1 MGRKGGRSMRI
12 CIVGAGIIGVNAALA
27 LVRRGHEVTL
37 VDREGVASGASR
49 GNAGA
54 FAFSDV
60 IPMATPGILLK
71 APKWLFDPLGPLSIP
86 PGYALNILPWLV
98 RFGRASMPDRYAGAL
113 AAQSALMAVSR
124 AELDTLIADLGLADL
139 IRAEGQLQL
148 YAGAAAFRTSGKG
161 WEERRRA
168 GIRFDLLTSPGA
180 IAEIQPGIDPTF
192 THAGFTPDWKNV
204 TDPAVWT
211 ERIAEEA
218 VRAGATIER
227 REVLRIEPL
236 GQGARVHAPGGTGD
250 YDRVILAAGAYSR
263 PLLRTLGLRLP
274 LDTERGYNTT
284 LPAGAF
290 DLRTHLTFSDHGFV
304 VTRIG
309 DGVRVGGAV
318 ELGGMKRPPN
328 MARADALLTLARRF
342 LPGLRAEGGE
352 RWMGFRPSMPDSL
365 PVIGAH
371 PRAPS
376 VVLAFGHGHLGLTQ
390 SAGTARVVADLVEG
404 REAALDLTPFRPT
417 RFGGYRA

>member
-1 MGRKGGRSMRI
+1 MRI
-12 CIVGAGIIGVNAALA
+12 CIVGAGIIGASAALA
-27 LVRRGHEVTL
+27 LVRRGHEVTVL
-37 VDREGVASGASR
+37 DREGVASGASR

-54 FAFSDV
+54 FAFADV
-60 IPMATPGILLK
+60 IPMATPGILRR
-71 APKWLFDPLGPLSIP
+71 APGWLFDPLGPLSIP

-98 RFGRASMPDRYAGAL
+98 RFWRASMPDRYAGAL
-113 AAQSALMAVSR
+113 AAQSALMAMSR
-124 AELDTLIADLGLADL
+124 AELDALVAGLGLGDL

-148 YAGAAAFRTSGKG
+148 YAGAPAFRASARS

-168 GIRFDLLTSPGA
+168 GVEFEFLTSPAA
-180 IAEIQPGIDPTF
+180 IAEIQPGIDPAF
-192 THAGFTPDWKNV
+192 THAGFTPEWKNV

-211 ERIAEEA
+211 RRIAEEA
-218 VRAGATIER
+218 VRAGAVIER
-227 REVLRIEPL
+227 REVVKIEPM
-236 GQGARVHAPGGTGD
+236 GRSVRVHAADGATE

-263 PLLRTLGLRLP
+263 PLLRTLGLGLP
-274 LDTERGYNTT
+274 LETERGYNTT

-290 DLRTHLTFSDHGFV
+290 DLKTHLTFSDHGFV

-318 ELGGMKRPPN
+318 ELGGMTRPPN
-328 MARADALLTLARRF
+328 MARADALLAKARAF
-342 LPGLRAEGGE
+342 LPGLRTEGGTQ
-352 RWMGFRPSMPDSL
+352 WMGFRPSMPDSL

-404 REAALDLTPFRPT
+404 REAVLDLTPFRPT
-417 RFGGYRA
+417 RFAGSRA